1 MMSEETANLILEHLR
16 GLRAE
21 IADLRQDMRGVQGRI
36 DTMEAEMRGTGYGI
50 FTALGS
56 IVHDLKEMNE
66 RIAKLETAA

>member
-1 MMSEETANLILEHLR
+1 MSEETATLILEHLS

-21 IADLRQDMRGVQGRI
+21 IADLRQDVRGIQGGI
-36 DTMEAEMRGTGYGI
+36 DTMEAEMRGSGYGI